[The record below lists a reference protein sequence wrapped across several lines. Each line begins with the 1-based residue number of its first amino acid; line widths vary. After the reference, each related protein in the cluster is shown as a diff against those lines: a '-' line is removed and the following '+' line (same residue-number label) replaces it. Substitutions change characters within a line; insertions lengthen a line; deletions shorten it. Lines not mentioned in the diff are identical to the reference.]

1 MKNKTLIGLLAILS
15 VAGLSL
21 MILPVLADAPW
32 SGEEEDE
39 FIPPYY
45 DPKTGEYTPRY
56 ENEECD
62 GNGPWWLDPDAE
74 PRGNGGRQGN
84 GQSGGR
90 SGYGC
95 GRRGSS

>member
-21 MILPVLADAPW
+21 MVLPALGDAPW

-39 FIPPYY
+39 FIPPCY
-45 DPKTGEYTPRY
+45 DPETGEYTPRY

-62 GNGPWWLDPDAE
+62 GNGPWWLDPVAE
-74 PRGNGGRQGN
+74 PRGNGVHQRRGK
-84 GQSGGR
+84 GGGGG
-90 SGYGC
+90 GYGC